1 MADESEK
8 TSISFQQMLI
18 LTDDKPKPPPK
29 TEDSDTA
36 VADSESLSGAA
47 GAWPLPEN
55 ELKALDELKQLVRAA
70 LENHTLLSIPQ
81 PLKEEEEKEEA
92 KEVAVVE
99 KAEDLKFVKE
109 AISETVT
116 KVIDVDEDGTKT
128 VEAIAETIV
137 ATISVSSSQDPNPTC
152 LTLKT
157 TAETKEES
165 EPVSAPQEVSIWGIP
180 LLKDERSD
188 VILWKFLRARDF
200 KVNDAFSMLK
210 NTIQWRKEFK
220 IDELVEN
227 EKESEFEFEEEL
239 KQVVFMYGESKVGS
253 PVCYNVLGEFK
264 NKELYEK
271 VLGDEEKRGK
281 FLRWRVRFLERSV
294 RRLDFGHGGVSNI
307 LQVTD
312 LRNSPGLL
320 GLAKK
325 QALEL
330 LQDNYPEFVAK
341 HVFINVPWWY
351 IAVNKVISA
360 FMTQRTKSKFVYAV
374 PSRSAETLFNYIVPE
389 KVPVHYGGLSCENG
403 EFSPE
408 DAASQITIKPGTTE
422 TLDFS
427 VNEPCHLTW
436 EVRVVGWEVSYGA
449 EFVPSA
455 EKGYTVIIQK
465 IRKLN
470 ADESIIRSSFKVG
483 EPGKVV
489 ITIDNATS
497 RRKQLL
503 YRLNANPISN

>member
-1 MADESEK
+1 
-8 TSISFQQMLI
+8 MLI
-18 LTDDKPKPPPK
+18 LRDDKPKPPPK
-29 TEDSDTA
+29 TEYSDTA
-36 VADSESLSGAA
+36 VPDSESLSGAA

-81 PLKEEEEKEEA
+81 SLKEEEEEA

-99 KAEDLKFVKE
+99 KAEDLKSVKE

-128 VEAIAETIV
+128 MEAIAETVV
-137 ATISVSSSQDPNPTC
+137 ATISVSSSQDPNPTG
-152 LTLKT
+152 LTSKT

-165 EPVSAPQEVSIWGIP
+165 EPVSAPQEVSIWGMS

-227 EKESEFEFEEEL
+227 EKESEFEFEEL
-239 KQVVFMYGESKVGS
+239 KQVVFMYGESKEGS

-294 RRLDFGHGGVSNI
+294 RGLDFGHGGVSTI

-374 PSRSAETLFNYIVPE
+374 PSRSAETLFNYIAPE

-403 EFSPE
+403 EFNPE

-427 VNEPCHLTW
+427 VNEVSYTISIAAFFCCISVPCHLTW

-470 ADESIIRSSFKVG
+470 ADESIVRSSFKVG

-503 YRLNANPISN
+503 YRLNAKPVSN

>member
-1 MADESEK
+1 
-8 TSISFQQMLI
+8 MLI

-29 TEDSDTA
+29 KEDSDTT
-36 VADSESLSGAA
+36 VADSESLSGAAA

-55 ELKALDELKQLVRAA
+55 ELKALDELKQLVLVA

-92 KEVAVVE
+92 KEEAVAE
-99 KAEDLKFVKE
+99 KEEDLESVKE
-109 AISETVT
+109 TISETVT
-116 KVIDVDEDGTKT
+116 TRVIEVDDDGAKT
-128 VEAIAETIV
+128 VEAIAETVV
-137 ATISVSSSQDPNPTC
+137 ATIAVSSSQDPNPTD
-152 LTLKT
+152 LTNST
-157 TAETKEES
+157 TTETETEAES
-165 EPVSAPQEVSIWGIP
+165 EPVSAPQEMSIWGIP
-180 LLKDERSD
+180 LLKDERTD
-188 VILWKFLRARDF
+188 VVLWKFLRARDF

-227 EKESEFEFEEEL
+227 GKDSEFEFEEEL
-239 KQVVFMYGESKVGS
+239 KQVVFMYGESKEGS

-294 RRLDFGHGGVSNI
+294 RGLDFGHCGVSTI
-307 LQVTD
+307 VQVTD

-320 GLAKK
+320 GFAKK

-374 PSRSAETLFNYIVPE
+374 PSRSAETLFNYIAPE
-389 KVPVHYGGLSCENG
+389 KVPVQYGGLSCENG
-403 EFSPE
+403 GFSPE

-436 EVRVVGWEVSYGA
+436 EVRVTGWEVSYGA
-449 EFVPSA
+449 QFVPSD
-455 EKGYTVIIQK
+455 ENGYTIVIQK

-489 ITIDNATS
+489 ITVDNATS

-503 YRLNANPISN
+503 YRLKARPISN